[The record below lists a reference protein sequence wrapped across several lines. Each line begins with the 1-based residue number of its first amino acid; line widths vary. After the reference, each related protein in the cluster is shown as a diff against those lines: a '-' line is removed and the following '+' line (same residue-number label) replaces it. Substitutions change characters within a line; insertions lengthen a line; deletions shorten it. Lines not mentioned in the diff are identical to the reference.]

1 MRRWMT
7 VALSVVLALPP
18 TLVLLAFAASGAMA
32 LTTGQPLF
40 WPAQPVT
47 LTEAIGMH
55 DTAEIVRQ
63 IALGANP
70 NIRYDT
76 WDILKRYQHVS
87 VTPLEAAV
95 ATREQ
100 NLFEMIVAHGS
111 TADTRECA
119 HAELLRRAGARY
131 RHRGVCRRTL
141 PATRFMRWS
150 ASCHGDSDGQAGPK
164 GPAYGT

>member
-1 MRRWMT
+1 MLLSLALVSAPVLVIAGLSASGI
-7 VALSVVLALPP
+7 VALVQ
-18 TLVLLAFAASGAMA
+18 
-32 LTTGQPLF
+32 GQPLV
-40 WPAQPVT
+40 WAAEPVT

-100 NLFEMIVAHGS
+100 YLFETIVAQGG
-111 TADTRECA
+111 
-119 HAELLRRAGARY
+119 LLTPENA
-131 RHRGVCRRTL
+131 RTL
-141 PATRFMRWS
+141 HCFAVQEHATDIAAYIAARFPPP
-150 ASCHGDSDGQAGPK
+150 ASCDGVQLPW
-164 GPAYGT
+164 

>member
-18 TLVLLAFAASGAMA
+18 TLVLLAFAASGATA

-100 NLFEMIVAHGS
+100 NLFEMIIADEEKHVDYLETQLELMDKLGEALYSAQCVARPPH
-111 TADTRECA
+111 
-119 HAELLRRAGARY
+119 
-131 RHRGVCRRTL
+131 
-141 PATRFMRWS
+141 WS
-150 ASCHGDSDGQAGPK
+150 AWGRWNGCGAGPR
-164 GPAYGT
+164 PP

>member
-18 TLVLLAFAASGAMA
+18 TLVLLAFAASGATA

-100 NLFEMIVAHGS
+100 NLFEMIVAHGALLTPENARTLHCFAVQS
-111 TADTRECA
+111 TLPTSRRMSP
-119 HAELLRRAGARY
+119 HAS
-131 RHRGVCRRTL
+131 RHPLHATEYSCHGETFACIL
-141 PATRFMRWS
+141 PATRSR
-150 ASCHGDSDGQAGPK
+150 
-164 GPAYGT
+164 

>member
-1 MRRWMT
+1 MSL
-7 VALSVVLALPP
+7 ALALPP
-18 TLVLLAFAASGAMA
+18 AAVMAAFAVSGAAA
-32 LTTGQPLF
+32 LTSGQPLF

-70 NIRYDT
+70 NSRYDT

-95 ATREQ
+95 ATRER
-100 NLFEMIVAHGS
+100 NLFEMIVAHG
-111 TADTRECA
+111 A
-119 HAELLRRAGARY
+119 LLTPENA
-131 RHRGVCRRTL
+131 RTL
-141 PATRFMRWS
+141 HCFAVQEHATDIAAYLAARFPPPI
-150 ASCHGDSDGQAGPK
+150 SCDGVEMPW
-164 GPAYGT
+164 

>member
-1 MRRWMT
+1 MQRWIT
-7 VALSVVLALPP
+7 LALSLGLALPP
-18 TLVLLAFAASGAMA
+18 AVVLAAFAVSGATA
-32 LTTGQPLF
+32 LATGQPLF

-70 NIRYDT
+70 NSRYDT

-95 ATREQ
+95 ATRERY
-100 NLFEMIVAHGS
+100 LFEMLVAHGALV
-111 TADTRECA
+111 TPEDA
-119 HAELLRRAGARY
+119 
-131 RHRGVCRRTL
+131 RTL
-141 PATRFMRWS
+141 HCFAVQEHAPDIAAYLAERFPPP
-150 ASCHGDSDGQAGPK
+150 ASCEGVQMPW
-164 GPAYGT
+164 

>member
-1 MRRWMT
+1 MRRWIT
-7 VALSVVLALPP
+7 IALSLALALPP
-18 TLVLLAFAASGAMA
+18 AAALVAFGASGAAA
-32 LTTGQPLF
+32 LVNGQPLF

-76 WDILKRYQHVS
+76 WDILKRYQNVS

-100 NLFEMIVAHGS
+100 NLFEMIVAHG
-111 TADTRECA
+111 A
-119 HAELLRRAGARY
+119 LLTPENA
-131 RHRGVCRRTL
+131 RTL
-141 PATRFMRWS
+141 HCFAVQEHAADIAAYVAARFPPP
-150 ASCHGDSDGQAGPK
+150 ASCDGVQLPW
-164 GPAYGT
+164 

>member
-1 MRRWMT
+1 MRRWMSI
-7 VALSVVLALPP
+7 AMSSAIAMPPIVVC
-18 TLVLLAFAASGAMA
+18 LAFAASGTAA

-100 NLFEMIVAHGS
+100 YLFETTVALG
-111 TADTRECA
+111 A
-119 HAELLRRAGARY
+119 LLTPENA
-131 RHRGVCRRTL
+131 RTL
-141 PATRFMRWS
+141 HCFAVQEHATDIAAYLAARFPPP
-150 ASCHGDSDGQAGPK
+150 ASCDGVALPW
-164 GPAYGT
+164 

>member
-1 MRRWMT
+1 MRRWSTIAM
-7 VALSVVLALPP
+7 SLALGVPP
-18 TLVLLAFAASGAMA
+18 VAVLTAFAASGAAA

-55 DTAEIVRQ
+55 DTGEIVRQ

-100 NLFEMIVAHGS
+100 YLFETIIAHG
-111 TADTRECA
+111 A
-119 HAELLRRAGARY
+119 LLTPDNA
-131 RHRGVCRRTL
+131 RTL
-141 PATRFMRWS
+141 YCFAVQEHATDIAAYVAARFPPP
-150 ASCHGDSDGQAGPK
+150 ASCDGVQLPW
-164 GPAYGT
+164 

>member
-1 MRRWMT
+1 M
-7 VALSVVLALPP
+7 
-18 TLVLLAFAASGAMA
+18 
-32 LTTGQPLF
+32 
-40 WPAQPVT
+40 PAQPVT

-76 WDILKRYQHVS
+76 WDILKRYQHGS

-100 NLFEMIVAHGS
+100 NLFEMIVAHG
-111 TADTRECA
+111 A
-119 HAELLRRAGARY
+119 LLTPENA
-131 RHRGVCRRTL
+131 RTL
-141 PATRFMRWS
+141 HCFAVQEHATDIAAYVAARFPPP
-150 ASCHGDSDGQAGPK
+150 ASCDGVQLPW
-164 GPAYGT
+164 

>member
-1 MRRWMT
+1 MRRWIT
-7 VALSVVLALPP
+7 IALSLALALPP
-18 TLVLLAFAASGAMA
+18 VVVLVAFAASGTVA
-32 LTTGQPLF
+32 LTSGQPLF

-95 ATREQ
+95 ATREPH
-100 NLFEMIVAHGS
+100 LFDMIVA
-111 TADTRECA
+111 
-119 HAELLRRAGARY
+119 LGAL
-131 RHRGVCRRTL
+131 VTPENARTL
-141 PATRFMRWS
+141 HCFAVQEHASEIAASLAARFPQP
-150 ASCHGDSDGQAGPK
+150 ASCDGVQLPW
-164 GPAYGT
+164 

>member
-7 VALSVVLALPP
+7 VALSLGLALPP
-18 TLVLLAFAASGAMA
+18 VVVLSAFAASGTAA
-32 LTTGQPLF
+32 LTSGQPLF

-63 IALGANP
+63 ILLGANP
-70 NIRYDT
+70 NARYDT

-100 NLFEMIVAHGS
+100 SLFDMIVAHGALV
-111 TADTRECA
+111 TPENA
-119 HAELLRRAGARY
+119 
-131 RHRGVCRRTL
+131 RTL
-141 PATRFMRWS
+141 HCFALQEHAAEIAASIAARFPQPIT
-150 ASCHGDSDGQAGPK
+150 CDGVQLPW
-164 GPAYGT
+164 